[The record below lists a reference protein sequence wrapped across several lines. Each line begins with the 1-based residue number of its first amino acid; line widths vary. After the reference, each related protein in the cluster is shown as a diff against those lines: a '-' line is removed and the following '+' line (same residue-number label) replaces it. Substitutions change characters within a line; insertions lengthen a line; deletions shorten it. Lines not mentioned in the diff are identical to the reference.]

1 MMIKWKLLLSLPNKV
16 FVVFSF
22 FFFLVGQPILGGE
35 GGGQRGR
42 GLTLNPMEKFIHYI
56 VNDYSFKT
64 NEDIDMGSSDAY
76 IEC

>member
-1 MMIKWKLLLSLPNKV
+1 MRIKWKLLLSLPNKV

>member
-1 MMIKWKLLLSLPNKV
+1 MRIKWKLLLSLPNKV

-22 FFFLVGQPILGGE
+22 FFFLVGQPIHG
-35 GGGQRGR
+35 GGGQRGW

-56 VNDYSFKT
+56 VNDYSLKT

>member
-1 MMIKWKLLLSLPNKV
+1 MRIKWKLLLSLPNKV

-22 FFFLVGQPILGGE
+22 FLVGQPILGGGE
-35 GGGQRGR
+35 GGQRGW

-56 VNDYSFKT
+56 VNDYSLKT

>member
-1 MMIKWKLLLSLPNKV
+1 MRIKWKLLLSLPNKV

-22 FFFLVGQPILGGE
+22 FFFLVGGGR
-35 GGGQRGR
+35 GGQRGW

-56 VNDYSFKT
+56 VNDYSLKT

>member
-1 MMIKWKLLLSLPNKV
+1 MRIKWKLLLSLPNKV

-22 FFFLVGQPILGGE
+22 FFLVGQPILGGGGE
-35 GGGQRGR
+35 GGQRGW

-56 VNDYSFKT
+56 VNDCSLKT

>member
-1 MMIKWKLLLSLPNKV
+1 METFIKSPKQSFCSVLLLL
-16 FVVFSF
+16 
-22 FFFLVGQPILGGE
+22 LLGWSANPWGE

-56 VNDYSFKT
+56 VNDYSLKT

>member
-1 MMIKWKLLLSLPNKV
+1 METFIKSPKQSFCSVLLLLLGWSTNPW
-16 FVVFSF
+16 
-22 FFFLVGQPILGGE
+22 GGGGE
-35 GGGQRGR
+35 GGQRGW

-56 VNDYSFKT
+56 VNDYSLKT